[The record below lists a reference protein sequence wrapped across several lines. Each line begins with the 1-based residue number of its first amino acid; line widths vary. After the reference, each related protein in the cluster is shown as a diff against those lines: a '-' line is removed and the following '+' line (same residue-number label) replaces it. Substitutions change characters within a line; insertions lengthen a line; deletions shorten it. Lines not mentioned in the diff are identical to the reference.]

1 MYVHVY
7 VYVYVGI
14 CMHTASYAHTC
25 MSTLVYYIYIY
36 IYILY
41 RGIYVYVCICKRH
54 IQLYLCDPMW
64 TINSLRQGLANVGVN
79 LPMIPPRGTQLLIL
93 LCLVSP
99 SLHWTKCPC
108 SCLSLPVHDCT
119 RCPSLQLV
127 HQPICSTENNY
138 QGQRRT
144 R

>member
-25 MSTLVYYIYIY
+25 MSTLVYIIY